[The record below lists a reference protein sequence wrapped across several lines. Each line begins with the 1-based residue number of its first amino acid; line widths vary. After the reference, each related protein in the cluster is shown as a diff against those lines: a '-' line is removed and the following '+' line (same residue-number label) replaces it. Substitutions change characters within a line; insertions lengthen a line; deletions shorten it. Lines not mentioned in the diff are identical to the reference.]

1 MPFEIK
7 GAPASG
13 WYFPIGADASRR
25 EPRYWSGMAQL
36 HGRYVNVFVI
46 TLRRSGQGPLLHSE
60 WMREEFVQVLSREP
74 ATYERVDAPPA
85 TWFGMD
91 IRATVSGV
99 EEEVGKYRA
108 LIERLELEYKA
119 R

>member
-1 MPFEIK
+1 MPLEIK
-7 GAPASG
+7 GAPAPG
-13 WYFPIGADASRR
+13 WYFPVGAEPSRR
-25 EPRYWSGMAQL
+25 QPRYWSGMAQL

-46 TLRRSGQGPLLHSE
+46 SIRRGEQGPLVHSE
-60 WMREEFVQVLSREP
+60 WVGEEFVQVLLREP
-74 ATYERVDAPPA
+74 APYERVDVPPA
-85 TWFGMD
+85 TWLGMD
-91 IRATVSGV
+91 IRAAVSGV